1 MITMDGQPS
10 VETGDRFKF
19 SLDGLSTDT
28 KPTKEY
34 NGHKIANGSSFFEL
48 DTQAIAFYDESTESW
63 LKS

>member
-28 KPTKEY
+28 KPIKEY